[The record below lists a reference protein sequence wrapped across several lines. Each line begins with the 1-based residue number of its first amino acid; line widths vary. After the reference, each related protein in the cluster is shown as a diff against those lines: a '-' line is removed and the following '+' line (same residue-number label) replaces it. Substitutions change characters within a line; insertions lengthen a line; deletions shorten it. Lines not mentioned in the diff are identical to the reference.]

1 MCKTAMWFQ
10 FLVIYG
16 LANGCMLMLPEK
28 VGGRVCVGPFYHFVK
43 KKVRLRSVMTSDQ
56 QDDFDVEGKLGVSG
70 HKLVSPV
77 LKYCNG

>member
-1 MCKTAMWFQ
+1 M
-10 FLVIYG
+10 
-16 LANGCMLMLPEK
+16 
-28 VGGRVCVGPFYHFVK
+28 
-43 KKVRLRSVMTSDQ
+43 MTSDQ